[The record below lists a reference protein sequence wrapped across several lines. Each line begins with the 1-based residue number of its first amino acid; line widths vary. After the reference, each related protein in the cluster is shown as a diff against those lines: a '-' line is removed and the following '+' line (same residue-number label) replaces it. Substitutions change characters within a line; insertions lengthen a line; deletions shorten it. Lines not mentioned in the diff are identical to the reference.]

1 MAKTTKVKIGQKAE
15 VQVIWNCKS
24 TDYNE
29 DALKNIKS
37 LFAAKY
43 EIPEGHVKVVPH
55 FINTNENGE
64 VSLNA
69 DTLSNINDPKFQQAL
84 FVPCLREKGIAD
96 EDYDLDELIKIDSQ
110 MNSLLDYSV
119 YDKGRRY
126 ILKWLDWSN
135 FLSYGEVN
143 HFDFT
148 TLSGLVLLNSVP
160 ANQGG
165 KSTFAYD
172 LLHFLFFG
180 KTSSGKAKTLGDLF
194 NNHLEGATTL
204 YVKGCISIDGNDYL
218 IQRTLTRPAAGKKN
232 RTVTQTVEYFRLLP
246 DGTTEALEENDNLGE
261 ENNVKTTK
269 AIKEAIGNER
279 DFDLVISANSDNLKE
294 LISLKETD
302 RGRLLS
308 RWVGL
313 LPLEDKDIKAR
324 EKWNREISLNRYVDR
339 YNTQTVKNEIAALEE
354 RIKSVSEAI
363 KKDEELVGACDE
375 RLKAFN
381 ESQKTLLLS
390 KKEIRKDLLDVD
402 VQTLEEAI
410 RRLIEKGKQRGAEKE
425 QNDNKIKEIGE
436 VEAVSDAE
444 YKALTDKKEPLI
456 TKIADLKNE
465 INNLKKTNKD
475 LEESEYCPLCKR
487 KFDNVDNTETINA
500 NKAKIQKLIN
510 EGIKVSQE
518 KTNLETAISEMEA
531 KRSKYNEKNR
541 LELISSKL
549 DVEITNLRQ
558 EYKDKKALQK
568 EIEDNKAAIEAN
580 NQIDTSLNIVN
591 ANIANEFRIRD
602 DANFRIAD
610 GKRDIET
617 DKAGITDRQGI
628 LNKIEEELKVEKNWK
643 LYLMLVGKDGI
654 SKMVLRNALPI
665 INTEMRRFLDG
676 VCDFD
681 VEVEINEKNDVDFTL
696 ICSDGVRQRLAA
708 GSGFEQTAAALALRV
723 VLGKMSAL
731 SRPPFIL
738 LDEVLGGVAEENY
751 DNMTKLYGR
760 IAENYDFV
768 LQITHLKDI
777 IDWHTKVITVI
788 KKNHVSRIEVKQ

>member
-1 MAKTTKVKIGQKAE
+1 MAKTKVKIGQKAE
-15 VQVIWNCKS
+15 VQIVWNCKS

-29 DALKNIKS
+29 DAMKNIRS
-37 LFAAKY
+37 AFAAKY
-43 EIPEGHVKVVPH
+43 EIPENHVKVIPH
-55 FINTNENGE
+55 FLNTNENGE

-110 MNSLLDYSV
+110 MNSLLDYSI

-126 ILKWLDWSN
+126 VLKWLDWSN
-135 FLSYGEVN
+135 FLSYGEAN

-148 TLSGLVLLNSVP
+148 TLNGLVLLNSVP

-180 KTSSGKAKTLGDLF
+180 KTSSGKARTLGDLF
-194 NNHLEGATTL
+194 NNHLNEATTL
-204 YVKGCISIDGNDYL
+204 FVKGCINIDGEDYI

-246 DGTTEALEENDNLGE
+246 DGTTETLEENDNLGE

-324 EKWNREISLNRYVDR
+324 EKWNKEISLNRYVDK
-339 YNTQTVKNEIAALEE
+339 YNSQTVKNEITTLGEN
-354 RIKSVSEAI
+354 IKSAEANVE
-363 KKDEELVGACDE
+363 KDEALVKTCDE
-375 RLKAFN
+375 RLKGFN
-381 ESQKTLLLS
+381 ETQKTLLLS
-390 KKEIRKDLLDVD
+390 KKEIRKDLLNVD
-402 VQTLEEAI
+402 VHTLEETI
-410 RRLIEKGKQRGAEKE
+410 RRLVEKGKQRAAEKE
-425 QNDNKIKEIGE
+425 RCDNSIKEVGE
-436 VEAVSDAE
+436 VVAVPDAE
-444 YKALTDKKEPLI
+444 YKALLDKKEPLI
-456 TKIADLKNE
+456 NKIADLRNE
-465 INNLKKTNKD
+465 INNLKKTNKE

-500 NKAKIQKLIN
+500 NKVKIQDLIAK
-510 EGIKVSQE
+510 GIEASKQ
-518 KTNLETAISEMEA
+518 KDALEAAISEMDE
-531 KRSKYNEKNR
+531 KRSKYSEKNR

-558 EYKDKKALQK
+558 EYKDKKALLK
-568 EIEDNKAAIEAN
+568 DIEDNKAAIEAN
-580 NQIDTSLNIVN
+580 NKIDTSLNIVN
-591 ANIANEFRIRD
+591 VNIANETRVRD
-602 DANFRIAD
+602 DANNRIA
-610 GKRDIET
+610 GAKKDIET
-617 DKAGITDRQGI
+617 YKNGITDRQVI
-628 LNKIEEELKVEKNWK
+628 LSKIEEELKVEKNWK

-751 DNMTKLYGR
+751 DNMKKLYDR

-777 IDWHTKVITVI
+777 IDWHNKVITVI
-788 KKNHVSRIEVKQ
+788 KKNHVSHIEVQQ